1 MKNIFKLQAD
11 ICKIFSNDKRL
22 EIINLLKHKEISN
35 QEIMRETGLSKVS
48 ISQHMNVLKS
58 KGVIVSRREGQQLF
72 YSIANPKI
80 IQACTLMREVLVD
93 QHREREKDVSRMV
106 NAFNDIPGNKSVKR
120 KTDKKIL
127 KR

>member
-1 MKNIFKLQAD
+1 MKSIFKLQAD
-11 ICKIFSNDKRL
+11 ICKIFANDKRL

-80 IQACTLMREVLVD
+80 IQACTLMREVLVE
-93 QHREREKDVSRMV
+93 QYRAREREVSRLV
-106 NAFNDIPGNKSVKR
+106 KAFNDVSSSRSVKR
-120 KTDKKIL
+120 KTAAKQK
-127 KR
+127 